1 MVDYNDA
8 KAVIRLREHGL
19 KAQIDK
25 LYASKLDAL
34 TARMYADDADI
45 RRGGYSMPCNQYRP
59 GQRDDEMTCQFI
71 KFMPA
76 L

>member
-1 MVDYNDA
+1 MVDYSDA
-8 KAVIRLREHGL
+8 KAVIRLREHRL
-19 KAQIDK
+19 KAQINE
-25 LYASKLDAL
+25 LYATKLDAL
-34 TARMYADDADI
+34 TARMYTDDSDI
-45 RRGGYSMPCNQYRP
+45 RKGGYSMPRNQYRP